1 MERTIRSI
9 SLTASLLALAVVT
22 GCAGAKKPEQRIT
35 WPYPP
40 DPPRIEY
47 VRSLTRSG
55 DLESG
60 SRRFWTQ
67 LSGKASLALFNPS
80 SVALSPDERRLYVAC
95 VTVGVLVFDFEKGT
109 VERAA
114 NVEGYKPKAPWSVAV
129 DGDGNLYVGDQAAG
143 LVWAYSAD
151 GKFLRQIG
159 KGMFVRPAGLAFD
172 RKRQLLYVVDGSN
185 GASRDHRVEVFA
197 PDGRHLRTIGTRG
210 EGPGELNF
218 PSYAAV
224 APDGKL
230 YVADTGNFRIAV
242 FDPEGAFVTTMGA
255 VGEGPGQFGK
265 VKGMAFDA
273 FGNLYVV
280 DGQVGVVQMF
290 NRNLRPLMSFGGTAE
305 HPAFMKAPNG
315 IAIDS
320 KNNIYVSDYMFNHVN
335 QYALINTKAADAEAP
350 SASDA
355 PARGDSR
362 PQPSTSSPPPPAAD
376 PRR

>member
-1 MERTIRSI
+1 MERTSRSI

-22 GCAGAKKPEQRIT
+22 GCAGTQKTSQRIV
-35 WPYPP
+35 WPFPP
-40 DPPRIEY
+40 DPPRIQY
-47 VRSLTRSG
+47 VRTLSNTA
-55 DLESG
+55 DVESG
-60 SRRFWTQ
+60 FRRFWTQ
-67 LSGKASLALFNPS
+67 ISGKGSLGVFNPS

-95 VTVGVLVFDFEKGT
+95 VTVGVVVFDFEKGT

-114 NVEGYKPKAPWSVAV
+114 NSGGRKPKAPWSVAV
-129 DGDGNLYVGDQAAG
+129 DGNGNLYVGDQVERV
-143 LVWAYSAD
+143 VWVYSAD
-151 GKFLRQIG
+151 GTFLRQIG
-159 KGMFVRPAGLAFD
+159 NGMFVRPAGLAFD

-255 VGEGPGQFGK
+255 VGDGPGQFGK

-280 DGQVGVVQMF
+280 DGQFGLVQMF
-290 NRNLRPLMSFGGTAE
+290 NRDLRPLMFFGGPFE
-305 HPAFMKAPNG
+305 HPAFMKSPNG

-335 QYALINTKAADAEAP
+335 QYALVNTKGADAESP

-355 PARGDSR
+355 SARGDSR
-362 PQPSTSSPPPPAAD
+362 PQPSTSSPSPPAAD

>member
-22 GCAGAKKPEQRIT
+22 GCAGAKKSERITIT

-40 DPPRIEY
+40 DPPRIQY
-47 VRSLTRSG
+47 VRSLSSAR
-55 DLESG
+55 DVESG
-60 SRRFWTQ
+60 FRRFWTQ
-67 LSGKASLALFNPS
+67 ISGKQPLGLFNPS
-80 SVALSPDERRLYVAC
+80 GVALSPDDRRLYVAC
-95 VTVGVLVFDFEKGT
+95 VTVGVLVFDLEKGT
-109 VERAA
+109 VERVA
-114 NVEGYKPKAPWSVAV
+114 NADGYKPKAPWSVAV
-129 DGDGNLYVGDQAAG
+129 DGNGNLYVGDQAER

-185 GASRDHRVEVFA
+185 GSSRDHRVEVFA

-242 FDPEGAFVTTMGA
+242 FDPEGAFVTAMGA
-255 VGEGPGQFGK
+255 VGDLPGQFGK

-290 NRNLRPLMSFGGTAE
+290 NRDLRPLMYFGGPVE
-305 HPAFMKAPNG
+305 RPEWMKSPNG

-335 QYALINTKAADAEAP
+335 QYALINTKAADSESP

-355 PARGDSR
+355 SARGDSR
-362 PQPSTSSPPPPAAD
+362 PQPATSSPSPAAD
-376 PRR
+376 PQR